1 MGIVRRLWWLLEW
14 CSNASRAVSSRA
26 GAAARSASSTAA
38 PNGARPSTVLSQTGA
53 VRSHYCAIVAH
64 TNLDSYVENLR
75 QQLLLAAD
83 GGGEDARALAERLLP
98 PLDSAMRLV
107 LLEAIS
113 AAADEITTDLAPG
126 SVEVRLRG
134 LNPSFVVTAPPF
146 EQTFDRS
153 LRTPAPGRIDAED
166 GGTTRINLRLPDALK
181 SRAEEAAGREGLSLN
196 AWLVRAAT
204 AALESEDRRPRPRG
218 SQHFT
223 GWVR

>member
-1 MGIVRRLWWLLEW
+1 
-14 CSNASRAVSSRA
+14 
-26 GAAARSASSTAA
+26 
-38 PNGARPSTVLSQTGA
+38 
-53 VRSHYCAIVAH
+53 VAH
-64 TNLDSYVENLR
+64 VNLDSYVENLR

-83 GGGEDARALAERLLP
+83 GGGEEARAIAERLLP
-98 PLDSAMRLV
+98 PLDSATRLV

-113 AAADEITTDLAPG
+113 AAADEITADLAPG

-134 LNPSFVVTAPPF
+134 LNPSFVVTAPPV
-146 EQTFDRS
+146 EETFDRS
-153 LRTPAPGRIDAED
+153 LLTPAPSRTDTDD
-166 GGTTRINLRLPDALK
+166 GGTSRINLRLPDALK
-181 SRAEEAAGREGLSLN
+181 IRAEEAAGREGLSLN